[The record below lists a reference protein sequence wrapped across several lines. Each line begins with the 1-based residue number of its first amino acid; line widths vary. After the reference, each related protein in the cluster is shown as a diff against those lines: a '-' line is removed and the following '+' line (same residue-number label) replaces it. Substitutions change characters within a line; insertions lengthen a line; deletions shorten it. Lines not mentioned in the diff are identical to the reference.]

1 MYILKYEQRVFFPNA
16 APFFPDVPDVRLRI
30 LCLPLGEGAA
40 IGRPRLPLLTKG
52 GAPRSELE
60 Y

>member
-1 MYILKYEQRVFFPNA
+1 MIKARESLYFDDENQAIESVWA
-16 APFFPDVPDVRLRI
+16 AN
-30 LCLPLGEGAA
+30 
-40 IGRPRLPLLTKG
+40 GRPRLPLLTKG

>member
-1 MYILKYEQRVFFPNA
+1 MFHTESKGLPIPGR
-16 APFFPDVPDVRLRI
+16 PFFVIKIPCKSKR
-30 LCLPLGEGAA
+30 GAA
-40 IGRPRLPLLTKG
+40 IGRPRLPLLIKG

>member
-1 MYILKYEQRVFFPNA
+1 MSGGTGSGLFPMPRLFSDA
-16 APFFPDVPDVRLRI
+16 PDVRLRI